1 MIQKEKVVELKESVK
16 FITGGFDK
24 LDKESKS
31 INTQIELLKKDN
43 VKLSE
48 IADKVKEGGKLSKE
62 LTIWTTF

>member
-31 INTQIELLKKDN
+31 IKTQIELLKKDN

>member
-1 MIQKEKVVELKESVK
+1 MK

-31 INTQIELLKKDN
+31 IKTQVELLKKDN

>member
-31 INTQIELLKKDN
+31 IKTQVELLKKDN